1 MVKSLCKACHLYART
16 MLIFSVL
23 LKLTNVLSRRIVRT
37 KEIFRAIYTVDLL
50 CTTKLFLPF
59 LCLIHLNGNMF
70 IFIYEHM
77 SILPF
82 KFQYPIA
89 KVKFQ

>member
-37 KEIFRAIYTVDLL
+37 KEIFRAIYTVDLCAL
-50 CTTKLFLPF
+50 LRYFFCF
-59 LCLIHLNGNMF
+59 
-70 IFIYEHM
+70 Y
-77 SILPF
+77 
-82 KFQYPIA
+82 A
-89 KVKFQ
+89 